1 MVFSGGF
8 AVLVTTDQN
17 LRYQQNLKDRRI
29 AVVVL
34 MSASWPRIAQQTD
47 RVVDAIKALGTGDY
61 IEVEI

>member
-1 MVFSGGF
+1 
-8 AVLVTTDQN
+8 LVTTDQN
-17 LRYQQNLKDRRI
+17 LRYQQNLKDRTI

-34 MSASWPRIAQQTD
+34 MSASWPKIAYHTD